1 MSAFAESP
9 MFRRAVELP
18 RGFGHFLQDLFRS
31 RRLIVQ
37 LSLREFRNRYLGSSL
52 GLFWALVHPAS
63 IIILYWFVLQ
73 LAFGDPNIGNVP
85 FVLWLMC
92 GLVPFF
98 FLSESISAGATT
110 IVENAFLV
118 KKVVFRVNMLPVV
131 RLLALVPIHLIFV
144 GLILV
149 LTLCYRRPITLY
161 SLQIPY
167 YFFAGCCL
175 CLGISFLTSALMP
188 FLRDTVQVI
197 AVVTQFLFWLTPI
210 FWSPTTVSI
219 SPAKKRILMPLLE
232 ANPLFYLVQ
241 GYRESLAAT
250 SGVWFWQHWLLTIY
264 FWGVTLAFLVVGML
278 VFKRLRP
285 HFADV
290 V

>member
-1 MSAFAESP
+1 MSVFSESP
-9 MFRRAVELP
+9 TLRQAVELQ
-18 RGFGHFLQDLFRS
+18 RGFGYFVRDLFRS
-31 RRLIVQ
+31 RRLIAQ

-52 GLFWALVHPAS
+52 GLIWALVHPAS
-63 IIILYWFVLQ
+63 IIVLYWFVLQ
-73 LAFGDPNIGNVP
+73 LAFGNPNIGNVP

-98 FLSESISAGATT
+98 FLSESIGAGATA

-131 RLLALVPIHLIFV
+131 RLLALVPIHIIFV

-149 LTLCYRRPITLY
+149 MTLCYRRPIPIY

-167 YFFAGCCL
+167 YFLAGCCL

-197 AVVTQFLFWLTPI
+197 AVVTQFLFWLTPV
-210 FWSPTTVSI
+210 FWAPTTI
-219 SPAKKRILMPLLE
+219 SAAKRPFVLPILE

-241 GYRESLAAT
+241 GYRESLGAST
-250 SGVWFWQHWLLTIY
+250 GFWFWQHWLLTIY

>member
-1 MSAFAESP
+1 MSVFAESP
-9 MFRRAVELP
+9 MFRQAVELP
-18 RGFGHFLQDLFRS
+18 RGFGQFVRDLFRS
-31 RRLIVQ
+31 RRLIAQ

-52 GLFWALVHPAS
+52 GLIWALVHPAS
-63 IIILYWFVLQ
+63 MIVLYWFVLQ
-73 LAFGDPNIGNVP
+73 LALGNPNIGDVP

-92 GLVPFF
+92 ALVPFF
-98 FLSESISAGATT
+98 FLSESISAGATA

-144 GLILV
+144 GLILA
-149 LTLCYRRPITLY
+149 LTLCYHRQIPLY
-161 SLQIPY
+161 CLQIPY

-197 AVVTQFLFWLTPI
+197 AVLTQFLFWLTPVI
-210 FWSPTTVSI
+210 WSPNTLLV
-219 SPAKKRILMPLLE
+219 AKRPMVLPILE

-241 GYRESLAAT
+241 GYRESLGA
-250 SGVWFWQHWLLTIY
+250 SRGFWFWQHWLLTIY
-264 FWGVTLAFLVVGML
+264 FWGVTLVFLVIGML

>member
-1 MSAFAESP
+1 MTVFAESP
-9 MFRRAVELP
+9 MLRQAVELP
-18 RGFGHFLQDLFRS
+18 RGFGHFVRDLFRS
-31 RRLIVQ
+31 RRLIFQ

-63 IIILYWFVLQ
+63 IIVLYWFVLQ
-73 LAFGDPNIGNVP
+73 LAFGNPNIGDVP

-98 FLSESISAGATT
+98 FLSESISGGATA
-110 IVENAFLV
+110 IVDNAFLV

-149 LTLCYRRPITLY
+149 MTLCYHRPITLY

-167 YFFAGCCL
+167 YFLAGCCL
-175 CLGISFLTSALMP
+175 CLGVSFLTSALMP

-197 AVVTQFLFWLTPI
+197 AVLTQFLFWLTPV
-210 FWSPTTVSI
+210 FWSPTTI
-219 SPAKKRILMPLLE
+219 SASLGKKRLVLPILE

-241 GYRESLAAT
+241 GYRESLGAT
-250 SGVWFWQHWLLTIY
+250 KGVWFWQHWLLTIY
-264 FWGVTLAFLVVGML
+264 FWGVTLVFLVVGML

>member
-1 MSAFAESP
+1 MMSDFVESP
-9 MFRRAVELP
+9 LWRQAAELP
-18 RGFGHFLQDLFRS
+18 RGFGHFVRDLFRS
-31 RRLIVQ
+31 RRLIAQ

-52 GLFWALVHPAS
+52 GLIWALVHPAS

-73 LAFGDPNIGNVP
+73 LAFGNPNIGHVP

-98 FLSESISAGATT
+98 FLSESLGNGATA
-110 IVENAFLV
+110 IMENAFLV

-144 GLILV
+144 GLILAM
-149 LTLCYRRPITLY
+149 TLCYHRPITPY
-161 SLQIPY
+161 SLQLPY
-167 YFFAGCCL
+167 YFLAGCCL
-175 CLGISFLTSALMP
+175 CLGISFLTSALTP

-197 AVVTQFLFWLTPI
+197 AVVIQFLFWLTPV
-210 FWSPTTVSI
+210 FWSTTSI
-219 SPAKKRILMPLLE
+219 SAAKRPLVLPILE

-241 GYRESLAAT
+241 GYRESLGA
-250 SGVWFWQHWLLTIY
+250 SDGVWFWQHWLLTIY